1 MDFNIDVA
9 SMTEAVMLYLPKVIG
24 AILVIIIGFWLA
36 GKISKMVGNSLKKSG
51 TDVTVVPFIQSLLSV
66 AIKVMVLISAAGMF
80 GIETTSFIA
89 IFGALTFAIGMALQ
103 GSLAHFASGVLLL
116 TFKPYQVGDLVTIG
130 GGQTGHVQGIQIFNT
145 VLKTLDNHKIVVPN
159 GTVTSN
165 VITNISGQETVGVPL
180 NFNIGYGQDI
190 DQAKAAILAAAASC
204 PHILD
209 DPKPAVFVSGH
220 GESAVELATR
230 PFCKSEHYWDAFFYM
245 NEHVKREFD
254 KAGIKA
260 PKTLREVHMVPSAS

>member
-1 MDFNIDVA
+1 MDFNFDVS
-9 SMTEAVMLYLPKVIG
+9 SMTEAVLLYLPKVIG

-36 GKISKMVGNSLKKSG
+36 GKISKMIGNSLKKSG
-51 TDVTVVPFIQSLLSV
+51 TDATVVPFIQSLLSA

-80 GIETTSFIA
+80 GVETTSFIA

-116 TFKPYQVGDLVTIG
+116 TFKPYKVGDLVTIG

-145 VLKTLDNHKIVVPN
+145 ILKTLDNHKVVVPN

-180 NFNIGYGQDI
+180 NFNISYNQDI
-190 DQAKAAILAAAASC
+190 DAAKSAILAAADSC
-204 PHILD
+204 PYVLK
-209 DPKPAVFVSGH
+209 DPQTAVFVSGH

-260 PKTLREVHMVPSAS
+260 PMTKREVHMIPSAS